1 MHPAAQPK
9 HKIKDE
15 IMSNLRQLQY
25 LFNGWGEENEEEN
38 DENEEDDYDEF
49 KKIKY

>member
-25 LFNGWGEENEEEN
+25 LFNRGGEEN
-38 DENEEDDYDEF
+38 DENEEDDND
-49 KKIKY
+49 K